1 MIKHTPHLLICA
13 AQGTN
18 QTETVD
24 SAKKYNYVLKSPLSS
39 ES

>member
-1 MIKHTPHLLICA
+1 MIKHTPHLLMCA

-24 SAKKYNYVLKSPLSS
+24 SAKKVQLCS
-39 ES
+39 